1 MPKVTKYITFIPGQ
15 DEYLPDSHAYVI
27 GQPDSQDL
35 TLVDAGLMGKGAYK
49 LKAIQ
54 EEGLSLV
61 HIKRVIMTHTHLD
74 HIGCLG
80 EIRRALPGSELWI
93 HEAEALPLEEGDE
106 RTVYGME
113 AFRSMCQTQFRLK
126 AGDFSFP
133 VDRQL
138 RGGEELPIGGLTWE
152 VLHIPGHSLGSI
164 ALYDRTDKVLIPGDV
179 VYADFAIGRFDLH
192 GASGPILRE
201 SLASLA
207 GLDVKILLPG
217 HNRIVKDLPPDYIR
231 TTARQWAS
239 YLT

>member
-1 MPKVTKYITFIPGQ
+1 MPKITEHITFIPGQ
-15 DEYLPDSHAYVI
+15 DEFLPDSHIYVI
-27 GQPDSQDL
+27 GRHDSKDL
-35 TLVDAGLMGKGAYK
+35 TLVDVGLMGKGAYK

-54 EEGLSLV
+54 EEGLLLAD
-61 HIKRVIMTHTHLD
+61 IKRVIMTHTHLD

-80 EIRRALPGSELWI
+80 EICQALPGIELWI
-93 HEAEALPLEEGDE
+93 HEAEALPLEGGDE
-106 RTVYGME
+106 RSVYGME
-113 AFRSMCQTQFRLK
+113 AFRSMCQAQFRLK
-126 AGDFSFP
+126 PGDFSFP
-133 VDRQL
+133 VNRKLQ
-138 RGGEELPIGGLTWE
+138 GGEKLNIGGLTWE

-164 ALYDRTDKVLIPGDV
+164 ALYNNADKVLIPGDV

-217 HNRIVKDLPPDYIR
+217 HNRIVKDLQPDYIR
-231 TTARQWAS
+231 KTAREWES